1 MSQLI
6 WGILAIL
13 AGIMF
18 CFRGYLAM
26 RTVIGIWGSFV
37 GFGLG
42 ASLVAAATQEPPLAG
57 VFGWSAAIIGALLLG
72 GLAYAFYAVA
82 VVLSM
87 GSVGYAIGAALAG
100 WITAAT
106 WVHVLFGVAGAA
118 LLIAIAVVTNMPEVL
133 LILVAASGGATAII
147 AGVLLLMGLLP
158 ISNIQVDSLARIL
171 AENWWVNVAYLVLF
185 IAGVVTQ
192 LSRRST
198 ANLRASYAR

>member
-13 AGIMF
+13 AGIIF

-57 VFGWSAAIIGALLLG
+57 VLGWIAAIVGALVLG
-72 GLAYAFYAVA
+72 GLACAFYAVA

-87 GSVGYAIGAALAG
+87 GSVGYALGAAVAG
-100 WITAAT
+100 WITATT
-106 WVHVLFGVAGAA
+106 WVQVLFGIAGAA

-158 ISNIQVDSLARIL
+158 ISNIQMDSLARIM

-185 IAGVVTQ
+185 IAGVATQ

>member
-13 AGIMF
+13 AGIIF

-57 VFGWSAAIIGALLLG
+57 VLGWIAAIVGALVLG

-87 GSVGYAIGAALAG
+87 GSVGYALGAAVAG
-100 WITAAT
+100 WITATT
-106 WVHVLFGVAGAA
+106 WVQVLFGIAGAA

-158 ISNIQVDSLARIL
+158 ISNIQMDSLARIM

-185 IAGVVTQ
+185 IAGVATQ

>member
-42 ASLVAAATQEPPLAG
+42 AALVAAATQEPPLAG

-87 GSVGYAIGAALAG
+87 GSVGYALGAGLAG
-100 WITAAT
+100 LFTSAS
-106 WVHVLFGVAGAA
+106 WVHIVFGIAGAA
-118 LLIAIAVVTNMPEVL
+118 LLVLIAVVTNMPEVL
-133 LILVAASGGATAII
+133 LILVAASGGATAIMV
-147 AGVLLLMGLLP
+147 GVLLLIGLLP
-158 ISNIQVDSLARIL
+158 ISSIQPDSLARIL

-185 IAGVVTQ
+185 IAGIVTQ

-198 ANLRASYAR
+198 ANLRAGYAR